1 MRELLRLTKYF
12 KKYRS
17 RIIIGI
23 FALMV
28 IDFLQL
34 IVPRVL
40 KAAIDAL
47 SLGRATLGNLGVYF
61 TYIMMIAMGIAI
73 GRFMWRYLLIGASR
87 RIERELRTDFY
98 NHVTTLDLCT
108 FDIMK
113 TGDLMAHATNDINAV
128 RQAIGFGLVILTDI
142 CILGV
147 ASLIMM
153 LLISPRLTL
162 MALIPFPVIA
172 FFSTKFGSLIHRLF
186 EKVQEQ
192 FSVLTERVREN
203 LSGIRVVKIFVQEEP
218 ELKRFDK
225 LSREYVTKNLS
236 LVRVWGIFFPV
247 IFSLASIG
255 EMIVLGFGGRS
266 VILGQITIGSFVAF
280 VAYLQTLVWP
290 MIAIGQAINTFQRGA
305 ASQGRINRIMDMK
318 PSIHSGPRK
327 IGPFKGGI
335 AFQSVSF
342 HYPGKPEPALRDI
355 NLTIKPREFIGVT
368 GPIGSGKTTMAGLL
382 LRLYDFQSGKILLD
396 GVDIREMDI
405 SEIRNNIAYV
415 PQDTFL
421 FSDTIRENIIFG
433 KRSAL
438 TEDVERVARV
448 SQIYDEIKQF
458 PAGFD
463 TVIGERGVTLSGG
476 QKQRIALARALLLDR
491 PILILDDAI
500 SAVDAETE
508 KKILA
513 ALRDEITR
521 RTSIVISHRLFAIQD
536 AAKIIVI
543 DQGRIVESGRH
554 SELIEARGLY
564 FDIFT
569 RQQIS
574 MKLEEL

>member
-1 MRELLRLTKYF
+1 
-12 KKYRS
+12 
-17 RIIIGI
+17 
-23 FALMV
+23 MV
-28 IDFLQL
+28 IDLLQL
-34 IVPRVL
+34 LVPRVL
-40 KAAIDAL
+40 KGVVDAL
-47 SLGRATLGNLGVYF
+47 SFGRATFGILGVYF
-61 TYIMMIAMGIAI
+61 IYIMMIAFGIAI
-73 GRFMWRYLLIGASR
+73 GRFLWRYLLIGTSR
-87 RIERELRTDFY
+87 RIERELRTDLY
-98 NHVTTLDLCT
+98 NHITTLDLSA
-108 FDIMK
+108 FDVMK
-113 TGDLMAHATNDINAV
+113 TGDLMAHATNDVNAV

-147 ASLIMM
+147 VSLIMM

-162 MALIPFPVIA
+162 MALIPFPIIA

-218 ELKRFDK
+218 EIKRFEN
-225 LSREYVTKNLS
+225 LSTDYVAKNLS
-236 LVRVWGIFFPV
+236 LVRVWGVFFPV

-290 MIAIGQAINTFQRGA
+290 MIAIGQAINMFQRGA

-318 PSIHSGPRK
+318 STILSGPRRT
-327 IGPFKGGI
+327 GPLKGAI
-335 AFQSVSF
+335 AFQSVHF
-342 HYPGKPEPALRDI
+342 HYPGKEDPALNDI
-355 NLTIKPREFIGVT
+355 DLTIQPRDFIGVT
-368 GPIGSGKTTMAGLL
+368 GPIGSGKTSLISLL
-382 LRLYDFQSGKILLD
+382 LRLYDYQEGKILLD
-396 GVDIREMDI
+396 GIDIREMNI
-405 SEIRNNIAYV
+405 SDLRNNIAYV

-421 FSDTIRENIIFG
+421 FSDTIRENITFG
-433 KRSAL
+433 NRTAL
-438 TEDVERVARV
+438 EEDIMRVART
-448 SQIYDEIKQF
+448 SQIYDEITQF

-491 PILILDDAI
+491 PILILDDAV

-513 ALRDEITR
+513 ALREEITR

-536 AAKIIVI
+536 AAKIIVV
-543 DQGRIVESGRH
+543 DQGRIAESGRH
-554 SELIEARGLY
+554 SDLIEARGLY
-564 FDIFT
+564 FDIYT
-569 RQQIS
+569 RQQIT

>member
-12 KKYRS
+12 KKYRF

-23 FALMV
+23 FFLMI
-28 IDFLQL
+28 IDLLQL
-34 IVPRVL
+34 AVPRVL

-47 SLGRATLGNLGVYF
+47 SLGRATFHILGVYF
-61 TYIMMIAMGIAI
+61 LYIMMIAFGIAV
-73 GRFMWRYLLIGASR
+73 GRFVWRYLLIGSSR
-87 RIERELRTDFY
+87 RIERELRTDLY
-98 NHVTTLDLCT
+98 NHITTLDLST

-113 TGDLMAHATNDINAV
+113 TGDLMAHATNDVNAV

-142 CILGV
+142 IILGV
-147 ASLIMM
+147 ASLVMM

-162 MALIPFPVIA
+162 LALIPFPIIA

-192 FSVLTERVREN
+192 FSALTERVREN

-218 ELKRFDK
+218 EIKRFDK
-225 LSREYVTKNLS
+225 MSTEYVGKNLS
-236 LVRVWGIFFPV
+236 LVRVWGLFFPV
-247 IFSLASIG
+247 IFSLAATG
-255 EMIVLGFGGRS
+255 EMIVLGFGGHA

-290 MIAIGQAINTFQRGA
+290 MIAIGQAINMFQRGA
-305 ASQGRINRIMDMK
+305 ASQGRINRILDIK
-318 PSIHSGPRK
+318 PAILSGKRE
-327 IGPFKGGI
+327 IGPLKGAIVFRGVN
-335 AFQSVSF
+335 FN
-342 HYPGKPEPALRDI
+342 YPGKKGPALRDI
-355 NLTIKPREFIGVT
+355 NLTVQPREFIGVT
-368 GPIGSGKTTMAGLL
+368 GPIGSGKTSMVSLL
-382 LRLYDFQSGKILLD
+382 LRLYEFQEGNIRLD
-396 GVDIREMDI
+396 GIDIREMDLADL
-405 SEIRNNIAYV
+405 RHNIAYV

-421 FSDTIRENIIFG
+421 FSDTIRENITFG
-433 KRSAL
+433 NRSAR
-438 TEDVERVARV
+438 TEDIERVART
-448 SQIYDEIKQF
+448 SQIYDEIVQF

-513 ALRDEITR
+513 DLQDEITR
-521 RTSIVISHRLFAIQD
+521 HTSIVISHRLFAIQD

-543 DQGRIVESGRH
+543 DQGRIVETGRH
-554 SELIEARGLY
+554 ADLIKARGLY
-564 FDIFT
+564 FEIYT
-569 RQQIS
+569 QQQIA
-574 MKLEEL
+574 MQLETL